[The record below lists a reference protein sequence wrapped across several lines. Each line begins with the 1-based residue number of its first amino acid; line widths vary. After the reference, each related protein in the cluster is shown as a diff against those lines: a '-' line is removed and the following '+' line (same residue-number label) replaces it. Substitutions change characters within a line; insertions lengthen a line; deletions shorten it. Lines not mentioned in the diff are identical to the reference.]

1 MQPSNHQNQQII
13 KEPLLEVSRVTKKF
27 GDLTAVDQVNF
38 EVPPGGIFGLIGPS
52 GAGKTTLIRLLT
64 GVYQPDQGELDVLG
78 TSPIDF
84 QAEDKENIGYMPQH
98 FVLYP
103 RLTVQENLD
112 FVAAMYGMGL
122 DRRQRIQEVLE
133 FVELTPHRDKLSRN
147 LSGGMQR
154 RLSLSAALVHSP
166 ALIFLD
172 EPSAGIDPVL
182 RSEIWEGLFQLRDEG
197 RTLFVTTQ
205 YVSEAANCDLVAV
218 LSEGSVITVNTPA
231 ALRREAYGGEILQV
245 ELVEPLEGETFQ
257 ELHEQDFICEE
268 VITEGTSR
276 LRLVVEDAKSS
287 IPELMA
293 WFDSRDLEVES
304 IDVAHP
310 PFDDVF
316 VKLVSAEQDDQ
327 DG

>member
-1 MQPSNHQNQQII
+1 MQPSNHQDQQNI
-13 KEPLLEVSRVTKKF
+13 KSPLLEVKRVTKKF

-64 GVYQPDQGELDVLG
+64 GVYQPDEGELDVLG

-84 QAEDKENIGYMPQH
+84 QAEHKRNIGYMPQH

-103 RLTVQENLD
+103 SLTVRENLD

-122 DRRQRIQEVLE
+122 DRRQRIQEVLD
-133 FVELTPHRDKLSRN
+133 FVELTPHRNKLSRN

-154 RLSLSAALVHSP
+154 RLSLSAALLHSP
-166 ALIFLD
+166 TLIFLD

-182 RSEIWEGLFQLRDEG
+182 RSAIWEGLFQLRDEG

-257 ELHEQDFICEE
+257 ELHEQDFICKE

-293 WFDSRDLEVES
+293 WFDSRDVEVKS

-316 VKLVSAEQDDQ
+316 VKIVNSHQDDQ
-327 DG
+327 DD